1 MSTVP
6 GREVPGVPPKR
17 HVPPDLLASLPA
29 ILAYPLRGTALGM
42 LAAIMGLGLL
52 GMMLRGIPLIGIL
65 GSLAS
70 LLSLLVAAKY
80 ALEVL
85 RDTADGHLEPPQFGK
100 DLGDGVMLAY
110 ILVQLVVMAAVIIV
124 ALTVGV
130 LPALAVILVAALVMP
145 AIMMSL
151 AIEELV
157 LPALNPL
164 HWIEI
169 AARLGPW
176 YLLAIGAGVAALL
189 GSTILDLVLAWAMP
203 RWLALPLSAF
213 AGTWATLVNA
223 HFLGW
228 LVFRDHPRLGYVPR
242 VTQLAAPGLPR
253 NRDQSLLDAAN
264 ALIEAGDRPQARA
277 LLAAELNERAIST
290 EAHALYRGL
299 LDPVADRDARLAHAR
314 QWLHQ
319 LLVEGDL
326 RRALPIALD
335 SLERDPAFLPLLGED
350 FIQLAVF
357 AERNGQAR
365 AARQLRLVAMQAFP
379 EDREWPRWALGSAAF
394 IRAHFGD
401 VEQARAWLEQ
411 AAARNDDPG
420 LAAEIRAAR
429 ERLG

>member
-1 MSTVP
+1 
-6 GREVPGVPPKR
+6 VPGVPPQR
-17 HVPPDLLASLPA
+17 HVPPDLIASLPA

-42 LAAIMGLGLL
+42 LGAIVVLKVFASVLGGMPVIWIFGTLLWLAAT
-52 GMMLRGIPLIGIL
+52 
-65 GSLAS
+65 
-70 LLSLLVAAKY
+70 LVGAKY
-80 ALEVL
+80 VLEVL
-85 RDTADGHLEPPQFGK
+85 RDTADGHLQPPQFGK
-100 DLGDGVMLAY
+100 DLGDGVLIGFLA
-110 ILVQLVVMAAVIIV
+110 IQLVALAAIVLTALLVGVVPALVVIV
-124 ALTVGV
+124 AV
-130 LPALAVILVAALVMP
+130 ALVMP

-164 HWIEI
+164 HWVEI

-176 YLLAIGAGVAALL
+176 YLLAVGAGVAALL
-189 GSTILDLVLAWAMP
+189 GSTVLELVLAWAMP

-213 AGTWATLVNA
+213 AGTWAMLVNA

-228 LVFRDHPRLGYVPR
+228 IVFREHPRLGYAPR
-242 VTQLAAPGLPR
+242 VAELAAPGLPR

-299 LDPVADRDARLAHAR
+299 LDPVTDRDARLAHAR

-335 SLERDPAFLPLLGED
+335 SLERDPGFLPLLGED

-365 AARQLRLVAMQAFP
+365 ASKQLRLIALQAFP
-379 EDREWPRWALGSAAF
+379 KDREWPRWALGSAAF

-401 VEQARAWLEQ
+401 VEQARAWLDQ

>member
-1 MSTVP
+1 MSSVP
-6 GREVPGVPPKR
+6 GRPIPGVPPKR
-17 HVPPDLLASLPA
+17 HVPPDLVASLPA
-29 ILAYPLRGTALGM
+29 ILAYPLRGLALGM
-42 LAAIMGLGLL
+42 LGMIVLFKVLAAMLGGTALW
-52 GMMLRGIPLIGIL
+52 IIGSVL
-65 GSLAS
+65 WLAAT
-70 LLSLLVAAKY
+70 LVGAKY

-85 RDTADGHLEPPQFGK
+85 RDTADGHLQPPQFGR
-100 DLGDGVMLAY
+100 DLGDRVLVGFIA
-110 ILVQLVVMAAVIIV
+110 VQLVALAAVV
-124 ALTVGV
+124 LTAALAGV
-130 LPALAVILVAALVMP
+130 LPALGVIVLVALVMP

-164 HWIEI
+164 HWVEI

-176 YLLAIGAGVAALL
+176 YLLAVGAGVAALL
-189 GSTILDLVLAWAMP
+189 GSSILELVLAWAMP
-203 RWLALPLSAF
+203 RWLALPLSAA
-213 AGTWATLVNA
+213 AGTWAMLVNA

-242 VTQLAAPGLPR
+242 STERDAPELPR

-264 ALIEAGDRPQARA
+264 ALIEAGDRAQARA

-299 LDPVADRDARLAHAR
+299 LDPVTDRDARLAHAR

-335 SLERDPAFLPLLGED
+335 SLERDPGFLPLLGED

-365 AARQLRLVAMQAFP
+365 ASKQLRLVALQAFP
-379 EDREWPRWALGSAAF
+379 KDREWPRWALGSAAF

-401 VEQARAWLEQ
+401 VEQARAWLDQ

-420 LAAEIRAAR
+420 LAAEIQAAR
-429 ERLG
+429 ARLG